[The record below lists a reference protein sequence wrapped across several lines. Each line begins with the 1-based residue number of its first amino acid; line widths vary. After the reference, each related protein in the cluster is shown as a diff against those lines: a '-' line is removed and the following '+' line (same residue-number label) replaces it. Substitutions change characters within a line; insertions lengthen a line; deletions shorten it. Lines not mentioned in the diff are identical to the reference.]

1 MRDGKVTSITV
12 ESQGRGYT
20 YAPEIVIIEGNVE
33 AYVESTTIGVPQ
45 SVRITSNG
53 GAFHLDETV
62 SSTFRS
68 NYILALRNYNG
79 NFRIGEKVV
88 QKING
93 IEVFSATVVDWRFG
107 SNLLKVANS
116 TGIIRDSISI
126 ESVLMPVSGTVHSIF
141 VTTFNEQISSFY
153 DNLGYY
159 TSDKGKLG
167 VQNQKIVDSFF
178 YQDYSY
184 VIKSGTSIEQW
195 RDLIKSTTHPAGFKL
210 FGQVDV
216 EATAKTE
223 MPKESPKAS
232 HFSVVQLWDPQKN
245 KITVENTRR
254 TVTQIVQKVEN
265 QRIRKGFGTAATSEF
280 NFNEAEAYEFTLDT
294 AFDGY
299 YDNEGKLQG
308 TTTFTT
314 KKNGVAFSLADG
326 KQKNMIV
333 TLDGCLLYTSDA
345 ADE

>member
-1 MRDGKVTSITV
+1 MNITNEGSNYVNPKVVVTKSDGSDVKFNALVRDGKVTSITV

-93 IEVFSATVVDWRFG
+93 VEVFSATVVDWRFG

-159 TSDKGKLG
+159 TSDKGL
-167 VQNQKIVDSFF
+167 S
-178 YQDYSY
+178 
-184 VIKSGTSIEQW
+184 
-195 RDLIKSTTHPAGFKL
+195 LIH
-210 FGQVDV
+210 
-216 EATAKTE
+216 
-223 MPKESPKAS
+223 
-232 HFSVVQLWDPQKN
+232 
-245 KITVENTRR
+245 I
-254 TVTQIVQKVEN
+254 
-265 QRIRKGFGTAATSEF
+265 
-280 NFNEAEAYEFTLDT
+280 
-294 AFDGY
+294 
-299 YDNEGKLQG
+299 
-308 TTTFTT
+308 
-314 KKNGVAFSLADG
+314 
-326 KQKNMIV
+326 
-333 TLDGCLLYTSDA
+333 
-345 ADE
+345 

>member
-1 MRDGKVTSITV
+1 MNITNEGSNYVNPKVVVTKSDGSDVKFNALVRDGKVTSITV

-93 IEVFSATVVDWRFG
+93 VEVFSATVVDWRFG

-167 VQNQKIVDSFF
+167 VQNQKIVAV
-178 YQDYSY
+178 SY
-184 VIKSGTSIEQW
+184 
-195 RDLIKSTTHPAGFKL
+195 THLTLPTK
-210 FGQVDV
+210 
-216 EATAKTE
+216 
-223 MPKESPKAS
+223 
-232 HFSVVQLWDPQKN
+232 
-245 KITVENTRR
+245 R
-254 TVTQIVQKVEN
+254 IV
-265 QRIRKGFGTAATSEF
+265 
-280 NFNEAEAYEFTLDT
+280 
-294 AFDGY
+294 
-299 YDNEGKLQG
+299 
-308 TTTFTT
+308 
-314 KKNGVAFSLADG
+314 
-326 KQKNMIV
+326 
-333 TLDGCLLYTSDA
+333 
-345 ADE
+345 